1 MNSEKHIHIME
12 NKFISKRYVG
22 EWCIR
27 SVLNLLLLLIVFMDE
42 CFVWRKIPA
51 SGKKEFNVTEVNRE

>member
-1 MNSEKHIHIME
+1 ME